1 MLDPGVA
8 MKRGQLPLAAALAPE
23 VPPMHCFPPLMTW
36 ARSLDDIL
44 VWVVE
49 TVVALNYTAF
59 LRNEEE

>member
-8 MKRGQLPLAAALAPE
+8 MKRGQLPLAAAPALE
-23 VPPMHCFPPLMTW
+23 VPPVRCFPPLMTW
-36 ARSLDDIL
+36 VCSLDDIL
-44 VWVVE
+44 VLVIQ